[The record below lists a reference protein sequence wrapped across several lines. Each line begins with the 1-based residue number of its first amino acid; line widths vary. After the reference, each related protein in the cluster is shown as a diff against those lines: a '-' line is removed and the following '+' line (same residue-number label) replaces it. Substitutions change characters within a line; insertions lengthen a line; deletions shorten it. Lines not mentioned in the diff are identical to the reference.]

1 MSGTETIGTL
11 SALSREDHATLVIR
25 YQGQSRIE
33 ILAKGKDL
41 VLGRTAPSD
50 VVVAS
55 AKLSRKHAR
64 FSYGDE
70 GVLVEDLDSR
80 NGTILAGRKTEH
92 AVLHSGDMLLLGDV
106 TVSVHLAAPLEVTL
120 LGVMTHGRFVTL
132 LEAEAVRT
140 RELGTHA
147 ALLFIKHIEGKAA
160 SGFLATVTQLLQPH
174 DSVSTYTRSIIEV
187 LLTDLNSDGERANK
201 LARSLSERGLLCGG
215 ALLPGSAGAAQ
226 DLIAQARAAL
236 DSATSDGSPRLQTL
250 PSPATR
256 ESGVVADGVTMKKM
270 MALVERV
277 AESSIPVLIY
287 GETGSGKEV
296 IAREIHERSTRSRA
310 ALCTVN
316 CGALL
321 PQLVESSLFG
331 HERGAFTG
339 ADRQKKGLF
348 EEAHGG
354 TLFLD
359 EIGELP
365 LVAQASLLR
374 VLETKR
380 IVRVG
385 GTKEIPVDVRIVAA
399 THRGLESMC
408 QKGTFRQD
416 LLFRLNVMTLHMP
429 PLREHPED
437 IDGLVQLFLER
448 AAEQN
453 GRQVPSV
460 SRSARDILAEYA
472 WPGNVRELRNE
483 IERAVVIC
491 EGRSITPDD
500 LSDRVRDAV
509 STSAR
514 SEPEPPVVELENMR
528 PSGHPAER
536 VTPPVEGLSLRD
548 AVQEYERHLIVQAL
562 QQCGG
567 NQTSA
572 AKHLKLP
579 RRTLVHKIRQHEIK

>member
-1 MSGTETIGTL
+1 
-11 SALSREDHATLVIR
+11 
-25 YQGQSRIE
+25 
-33 ILAKGKDL
+33 
-41 VLGRTAPSD
+41 
-50 VVVAS
+50 
-55 AKLSRKHAR
+55 
-64 FSYGDE
+64 
-70 GVLVEDLDSR
+70 
-80 NGTILAGRKTEH
+80 
-92 AVLHSGDMLLLGDV
+92 
-106 TVSVHLAAPLEVTL
+106 
-120 LGVMTHGRFVTL
+120 
-132 LEAEAVRT
+132 
-140 RELGTHA
+140 
-147 ALLFIKHIEGKAA
+147 
-160 SGFLATVTQLLQPH
+160 
-174 DSVSTYTRSIIEV
+174 
-187 LLTDLNSDGERANK
+187 
-201 LARSLSERGLLCGG
+201 
-215 ALLPGSAGAAQ
+215 
-226 DLIAQARAAL
+226 
-236 DSATSDGSPRLQTL
+236 
-250 PSPATR
+250 
-256 ESGVVADGVTMKKM
+256 

-277 AESSIPVLIY
+277 AGSSIPILIY

-296 IAREIHERSTRSRA
+296 VAREIHNRSSRSDA

-339 ADRQKKGLF
+339 ADRQKNGLF
-348 EEAHGG
+348 EEADGG

-374 VLETKR
+374 VLETKK

-408 QKGTFRQD
+408 QQGTFRQD

-448 AAEQN
+448 AAASN
-453 GRQVPSV
+453 GREVMSV
-460 SRSARDILAEYA
+460 SRSARDILAEYS

-483 IERAVVIC
+483 IERAVVVC

-500 LSDRVRDAV
+500 LSDRIRDSVPA
-509 STSAR
+509 TDPPDPTAGDPENIQP
-514 SEPEPPVVELENMR
+514 SEPR
-528 PSGHPAER
+528 AER
-536 VTPPVEGLSLRD
+536 ATLPVEGLSLRD
-548 AVQEYERHLIVQAL
+548 AVQEYERNLIIQAL
-562 QQCGG
+562 DQCNG

-579 RRTLVHKIRQHEIK
+579 RRTLVHKIRQHEIKSSS